1 MATAALPTVL
11 RRLAI
16 TGLLVV
22 MGLLAILWGATPDY
36 GDVATQTT
44 QSTDTVAPTCA
55 PGASGDQCAVQP

>member
-44 QSTDTVAPTCA
+44 QSTDTVAPTFA